1 MQTGR
6 GHWAFDLLLLL
17 PSVFFQLC
25 FYVIGIKEK
34 GKEKKRK
41 RGHIHVVYES
51 RERGRGCSC
60 VKLRG
65 THQKKKRL
73 QFAMQHCKLLKM
85 WLCVRVFWK
94 KKGNKI
100 EFDIFF

>member
-6 GHWAFDLLLLL
+6 GHWAFDLLL

-25 FYVIGIKEK
+25 FYVIGIKRK
-34 GKEKKRK
+34 GKKRK
-41 RGHIHVVYES
+41 EKEEHIHVVYES

-65 THQKKKRL
+65 THQKKKTFNNL
-73 QFAMQHCKLLKM
+73 QCSTANC
-85 WLCVRVFWK
+85 
-94 KKGNKI
+94 
-100 EFDIFF
+100 